1 MRLSVLLSLS
11 LLALLPIAC
20 GDSTPEAQTPDALTG
35 CPAGQYCPPPQP
47 VATATTT
54 APATTATS
62 TQPSQATPI
71 AATLATPIITSTA
84 GEEVKGMQPEGGAF
98 AGQFQEGQILEQ
110 PINLAPGK
118 CYAVVG
124 VSLPGVQ
131 ELDVQ
136 IAAQPVPQVPAVTL
150 AQDQSTGGI
159 AIVGGRGNCFKN
171 AAPIAVTGKV
181 ILKVSKGAGIAGAQI
196 YVK

>member
-1 MRLSVLLSLS
+1 MRLSALLSLS
-11 LLALLPIAC
+11 VLAIFAPGC
-20 GDSTPEAQTPDALTG
+20 GESTPEPEVPG
-35 CPAGQYCPPPQP
+35 SCPAGQYCPPANITPT
-47 VATATTT
+47 VTTTTT
-54 APATTATS
+54 APPASSA
-62 TQPSQATPI
+62 PANNMATPI

-118 CYAVVG
+118 CYSVVG
-124 VSLPGVQ
+124 VSLPGVS

-136 IAAQPVPQVPAVTL
+136 IAAQPVPQLPAATL
-150 AQDQSTGGI
+150 AQDNSTGGI
-159 AIVGGRGNCFKN
+159 AILGGKGSCWRN
-171 AAPIAVTGKV
+171 ATPLAITGKV
-181 ILKVSKGAGIAGAQI
+181 ILKVTKGAGIAGAQI

>member
-1 MRLSVLLSLS
+1 MRLSALLSLS
-11 LLALLPIAC
+11 VLAFLPVGC
-20 GDSTPEAQTPDALTG
+20 GDSTPEPEVAPG
-35 CPAGQYCPPPQP
+35 SCPPGQYCAPPAALNTTPTTTTPPP
-47 VATATTT
+47 ATGA
-54 APATTATS
+54 AANS
-62 TQPSQATPI
+62 MATPI
-71 AATLATPIITSTA
+71 AATMATPIITSTA
-84 GEEVKGMQPEGGAF
+84 GAEVKGMQPEGGAF

-136 IAAQPVPQVPAVTL
+136 IAAQPVPQLPAATL
-150 AQDQSTGGI
+150 AQDNQNGGI
-159 AIVGGRGNCFKN
+159 AIVGGGGNCWKN
-171 AAPIAVTGKV
+171 AAPLAITGKV
-181 ILKVSKGAGIAGAQI
+181 ILKVTKGAGIAGGQI

>member
-1 MRLSVLLSLS
+1 MRLSAVLSLS
-11 LLALLPIAC
+11 VLALLPVGC
-20 GDSTPEAQTPDALTG
+20 GDSTPEPEVAPG
-35 CPAGQYCPPPQP
+35 SCPPGQYCPPP
-47 VATATTT
+47 
-54 APATTATS
+54 APLVTATS
-62 TQPSQATPI
+62 TAPAPTSTAATNSQATPI

-84 GEEVKGMQPEGGAF
+84 GDEVKGMQPEGGAF

-136 IAAQPVPQVPAVTL
+136 IAAQPVPQLPAATL
-150 AQDQSTGGI
+150 AQDNQTGGI
-159 AIVGGRGNCFKN
+159 AILGGKGTCWKN
-171 AAPIAVTGKV
+171 AAPLAITGKV
-181 ILKVSKGAGIAGAQI
+181 ILKVTKGTGIAGAQI